1 MAKKKDGN
9 KILYI
14 DDLSGYEVLIYG
26 IMKSLESS
34 GEKLTLENI
43 HFKAVEYV
51 LKFRPNFKGNTD
63 TIKTLKKI
71 ALDDKTTGEWRLK
84 SNLAWQPLDS
94 Y

>member
-1 MAKKKDGN
+1 MTKKNEIINIAKLDGFE
-9 KILYI
+9 L
-14 DDLSGYEVLIYG
+14 LIYG

-51 LKFRPNFKGNTD
+51 LKFRPNFTGNTD

-94 Y
+94 H